1 MPLLPNVTPAMLLP
15 EFWLS
20 RLADPDRATF
30 DAAAL
35 ADLNATVPALIG
47 IPGVLGLPDA
57 LDAADVLALL
67 PAVGQRPRYDA
78 DGAAFGQ
85 ADWEAIRANLAL
97 EALPARIVPRYGL
110 AVRRTAL
117 RTYPSSRIALKE
129 PGDLPFD
136 RFSETTVDAGWPVA
150 VLHTSADGAWAYALT
165 PHYWGW
171 LRLADVGLAE
181 RAVVRDFVQAEPF
194 AVAVGP
200 WADVALAG
208 GQPPVVLEMGSR
220 LPLAGAN
227 IVLVPTRLADGSL
240 AIARGYLRAG
250 DADWRIGYAPASP
263 RAILEAAFRV
273 LGEPYAWGGMR
284 LGRPGRD
291 CSGFVQDVWGTA
303 GVRLPRNAG
312 QQEMIG
318 QTVVAFEPFEAPEVR
333 AARLIAQGAPGDLL
347 LMDGHVMLYLG
358 EVDGRPYA
366 IHDLWQYRH
375 PDGSLTLAGAVV
387 VSDLPLERSTERH
400 TLLERLTR
408 VQRMQPPG

>member
-1 MPLLPNVTPAMLLP
+1 
-15 EFWLS
+15 
-20 RLADPDRATF
+20 
-30 DAAAL
+30 
-35 ADLNATVPALIG
+35 
-47 IPGVLGLPDA
+47 
-57 LDAADVLALL
+57 LL
-67 PAVGQRPRYDA
+67 PAVGDRPRYDA
-78 DGAAFGQ
+78 DGAAFGP

-97 EALPARIVPRYGL
+97 EALPAQIAPRFGL

-150 VLHTSADGAWAYALT
+150 VLHTSADGLWAYALT
-165 PHYWGW
+165 PNYWGW
-171 LRLADVGLAE
+171 LRLADVALAD
-181 RAVVRDFVQAEPF
+181 RAAVRDFLQAEPV

-208 GQPPVVLEMGSR
+208 GQPPVILEMGSR
-220 LPLAGAN
+220 LPLAGPDTL
-227 IVLVPTRLADGSL
+227 LVPTRLADGAL
-240 AIARGYLRAG
+240 AIGRGYLRAG
-250 DADWRIGYAPASP
+250 DPDWRIGYAPASP

-291 CSGFVQDVWGTA
+291 CSGFVQDVWATA

-318 QTVVAFEPFEAPEVR
+318 QTVVVFEPFESPASR
-333 AARLIAQGAPGDLL
+333 AARLVNLAAPGDLL
-347 LMDGHVMLYLG
+347 LMDGHVLLYVG

-387 VSDLPLERSTERH
+387 VSDLPLEMSAERH